1 MSTFNKQTFST
12 GTIWEE
18 IAGFSRAV
26 RVGNHIFVAGT
37 TASGPEGVI
46 ARGDP
51 AKQMHFILDR
61 IEQAIV
67 ELGGT
72 LNDVV
77 RTRIY
82 VNDMNDWEIIA
93 KIHGEKFRQIRPVN
107 TLIQAKLAGEC
118 LVEAEAMIQSLSPT
132 DSLVNDN

>member
-1 MSTFNKQTFST
+1 MNRQIFST

-37 TASGPEGVI
+37 TATGSEGI
-46 ARGDP
+46 IDKGDP

-67 ELGGT
+67 KLGGT

-82 VNDMNDWEIIA
+82 VNDINDWEIVA
-93 KIHGEKFRQIRPVN
+93 KIHGDKFRKIRPVN
-107 TLIQAKLAGEC
+107 TLIQAKLAGEG
-118 LVEAEAMIQSLSPT
+118 LVEVEAEAIIQSGLNSHT
-132 DSLVNDN
+132 DSA

>member
-1 MSTFNKQTFST
+1 MKDSNRQLFST

-18 IAGFSRAV
+18 IAGFSRAL

-37 TASGPEGVI
+37 TATGPKGI
-46 ARGDP
+46 IDKGDA

-61 IEQAIV
+61 IEHAIV
-67 ELGGT
+67 KLGGT
-72 LNDVV
+72 LSDVV

-82 VNDMNDWEIIA
+82 VNDISDWEIVA
-93 KIHGEKFRQIRPVN
+93 KIHGDKFRKIRPVN

-118 LVEAEAMIQSLSPT
+118 LVEVEAEAIIASP
-132 DSLVNDN
+132 

>member
-1 MSTFNKQTFST
+1 MNDGRQIFST

-37 TASGPEGVI
+37 TATGSEGI
-46 ARGDP
+46 IDKGDP

-67 ELGGT
+67 KLGGT

-82 VNDMNDWEIIA
+82 VNDIKDWEIVA
-93 KIHGEKFRQIRPVN
+93 KIHGDKFRKIRPVN

-118 LVEAEAMIQSLSPT
+118 LVEVEAEAIIQSSLNSPT
-132 DSLVNDN
+132 DSA

>member
-1 MSTFNKQTFST
+1 MNNISKQIFST

-26 RVGNHIFVAGT
+26 RVGNHIFIAGT
-37 TASGPEGVI
+37 TATSAEGI
-46 ARGDP
+46 IDKGDP
-51 AKQMHFILDR
+51 AKQMHFILER

-67 ELGGT
+67 KLGGT

-82 VNDMNDWEIIA
+82 VNNISDWEIVA
-93 KIHGEKFRQIRPVN
+93 KIHGEKFRKIRPVN

-118 LVEAEAMIQSLSPT
+118 LVEVEAEAIIQSENNSPT
-132 DSLVNDN
+132 NSA